1 MEVLEMKSLVVYGS
15 RYGNTRRVAEAIAEA
30 LGKYGPVQLAAVEN
44 VPTVLPGQLD
54 LVVVGGPTE
63 GHRMTQAVTQ
73 LFDRMAEGA
82 LEGVAAAAFDTR
94 VRWPLF
100 LSGSAGKG
108 IVKKLELAGAQVL
121 GPAVCFFVGG
131 TPPVLEPGE
140 LEQAA
145 VWAGSLA
152 AKLEA
157 KIAISR

>member
-1 MEVLEMKSLVVYGS
+1 MKSLVVYGS

-30 LGKYGPVQLAAVEN
+30 LGKHGPVQLAAAEN
-44 VPTVLPGQLD
+44 LPTILPGQAD

-63 GHRMTQAVTQ
+63 AHRMTEAVTQ

-100 LSGSAGKG
+100 LSGSAGRG

-121 GPAVCFFVGG
+121 GPAVSFFVGG
-131 TPPVLEPGE
+131 KPPMLEPGE
-140 LEQAA
+140 LEEAA
-145 VWAGSLA
+145 VWAASLA
-152 AKLEA
+152 AKVESKA
-157 KIAISR
+157 AIPV